1 MTRRERGRADF
12 EALCLYV
19 KYRGLDGLTV
29 LEAETV
35 IKLAR
40 LAREER
46 YGTLQVAPP
55 RHKRRHSSS
64 FPARAAG
71 RKSRRKR
78 APAACVSPSS
88 VLRAGRT
95 SVNASTQKGRP

>member
-19 KYRGLDGLTV
+19 KHRGLDGVTV

-40 LAREER
+40 IAREER
-46 YGTLQVAPP
+46 YATLQVAPP

-64 FPARAAG
+64 PARAAG

-88 VLRAGRT
+88 VPRAGRP
-95 SVNASTQKGRP
+95 SVNAPTRKRRP